1 MFFKRF
7 STVFFS
13 VLILLNLLSSCS
25 SDTETSETESSDVS
39 VEETV
44 NSYAPIE
51 NIYGKTINVEM
62 KIKDFGVIVLEL
74 YPEEAP
80 ITVENFVSK
89 VREGFYDGLKIHRVV
104 PGFVIQGGEY
114 EDRDS
119 LTPIKG
125 EFSANGITN
134 RIPHQKGVISMA
146 RKVVDND
153 SATCQFFICADTS
166 EMVSSNLDG
175 HYAAFGCVIS
185 GIEVIDMISII
196 SRDSNDRPLKDV
208 VIEYIKI
215 VSEDES
221 EELSEDAS
229 QEQAEDISDD
239 EKEGLSEEKTEELS
253 ESQAEDTSED
263 EKEGLSEAQT
273 EDTSEEKTD
282 ELSENEKEELSE
294 DSK

>member
-7 STVFFS
+7 SIAFFS
-13 VLILLNLLSSCS
+13 VLMLLNLLSSCS
-25 SDTETSETESSDVS
+25 SNIETSENETSEVS

-119 LTPIKG
+119 LTSIKG

-146 RKVVDND
+146 RKVADND

-175 HYAAFGCVIS
+175 HYAAFGCVVS

-208 VIEYIKI
+208 VSEYIKV

-221 EELSEDAS
+221 E
-229 QEQAEDISDD
+229 
-239 EKEGLSEEKTEELS
+239 KLSEEQTEELS
-253 ESQAEDTSED
+253 EE
-263 EKEGLSEAQT
+263 QT
-273 EDTSEEKTD
+273 
-282 ELSENEKEELSE
+282 EELSE